1 MPEGGESLA
10 RGIVMVGRV
19 ELIVIQHT
27 SWSLQSESDKSSQS
41 IAIMAKRK
49 AATKPDPVGSDANDS
64 AAEIDVE
71 PPAKRTRGRPASK
84 TAETKETAKP
94 TAQTKDRSVAEPS
107 QEQEPA
113 TKKRGRPKGSGG
125 RSSAEGAGHEVT
137 EKKEEP
143 KKQTR
148 KRNTK
153 AQSKDDAAVSEDDLQ
168 KTPNDDS
175 KSAKSAKVT
184 KPAATRGRKNVSTEK
199 ETKVNDEFEY
209 TPSPRKPKS
218 PAKPKEKAEPPAKQG
233 RSAASEADD
242 AVPESENP
250 APDVIDE
257 SILPDELAASRP
269 VSVSPSKAAFPRHR
283 ASQSFSPI
291 KRRVLGED
299 GKTNQEPELRRKLG
313 DLTRKHEALEN
324 RYRNLREIGI
334 VEANS
339 NAEKLRKQCESMATG
354 MYYAWFMIM
363 KCEC

>member
-1 MPEGGESLA
+1 
-10 RGIVMVGRV
+10 
-19 ELIVIQHT
+19 
-27 SWSLQSESDKSSQS
+27 
-41 IAIMAKRK
+41 MAKRK

-64 AAEIDVE
+64 GADIDVE

-94 TAQTKDRSVAEPS
+94 TAQTKGRSVAEPS
-107 QEQEPA
+107 QEQVPA

-125 RSSAEGAGHEVT
+125 RSSTDGPENEVP

-143 KKQTR
+143 KKGTG

-168 KTPNDDS
+168 KPPNDDS
-175 KSAKSAKVT
+175 KSTKSAKAT
-184 KPAATRGRKNVSTEK
+184 KPAATRGRKKVSTEK
-199 ETKVNDEFEY
+199 QTKVDGEFEY
-209 TPSPRKPKS
+209 TPSPRKPNSPEKPKGKAEQ
-218 PAKPKEKAEPPAKQG
+218 PAKRG

-242 AVPESENP
+242 TVPESENP

-257 SILPDELAASRP
+257 SILPDELAAPRS
-269 VSVSPSKAAFPRHR
+269 VSVSPSKAAFPRQPSHR

-291 KRRVLGED
+291 KRKVLGED

-339 NAEKLRKQCESMATG
+339 NAEKLRKQCDSMATG
-354 MYYAWFMIM
+354 MYPAWFLIM
-363 KCEC
+363 ASES

>member
-1 MPEGGESLA
+1 
-10 RGIVMVGRV
+10 
-19 ELIVIQHT
+19 
-27 SWSLQSESDKSSQS
+27 
-41 IAIMAKRK
+41 MAKRK
-49 AATKPDPVGSDANDS
+49 AATKPDPIGSDANDS

-94 TAQTKDRSVAEPS
+94 TAQTKGRSVAELS

-125 RSSAEGAGHEVT
+125 RSSTEGAEHEVT

-143 KKQTR
+143 KKQTG

-168 KTPNDDS
+168 KPPNDDS
-175 KSAKSAKVT
+175 KSTKSAKAT
-184 KPAATRGRKNVSTEK
+184 KPAATRGRKKVSTEK
-199 ETKVNDEFEY
+199 ETKVDDEFEY

-218 PAKPKEKAEPPAKQG
+218 PAKPKEKPEQPAKQG
-233 RSAASEADD
+233 RSATSEADD

-257 SILPDELAASRP
+257 SILPDELAAPRP
-269 VSVSPSKAAFPRHR
+269 VSASPSKAAFPRHR

-339 NAEKLRKQCESMATG
+339 NAEKLRKQCDSMATG

>member
-1 MPEGGESLA
+1 MEQTEQPS
-10 RGIVMVGRV
+10 
-19 ELIVIQHT
+19 IQHT
-27 SWSLQSESDKSSQS
+27 SGSLQSEPNKSFQS

-64 AAEIDVE
+64 APDVDVE

-94 TAQTKDRSVAEPS
+94 TAQTKGRSVVERS

-125 RSSAEGAGHEVT
+125 RSSTDGPENEVT

-143 KKQTR
+143 KKQTG

-153 AQSKDDAAVSEDDLQ
+153 AQSKDDPAASEDDLQ
-168 KTPNDDS
+168 KPPNDAS
-175 KSAKSAKVT
+175 KSTKSAKAT
-184 KPAATRGRKNVSTEK
+184 KPAASRGRKKEK
-199 ETKVNDEFEY
+199 PTKVDGEFEY
-209 TPSPRKPKS
+209 TPSPGKPKS
-218 PAKPKEKAEPPAKQG
+218 PEKPKEKTQQPAKRG

-242 AVPESENP
+242 TVPESENP

-257 SILPDELAASRP
+257 SILPDELAAPRR
-269 VSVSPSKAAFPRHR
+269 VSVSPSKAAFPKQPSHR

-291 KRRVLGED
+291 KRRILGED
-299 GKTNQEPELRRKLG
+299 GKANQEPELRRKLG
-313 DLTRKHEALEN
+313 DLTRKNEALEN

-339 NAEKLRKQCESMATG
+339 NAEKLRKQCDSMAAG
-354 MYYAWFMIM
+354 MYFACFMIM
-363 KCEC
+363 ECEC

>member
-1 MPEGGESLA
+1 
-10 RGIVMVGRV
+10 
-19 ELIVIQHT
+19 
-27 SWSLQSESDKSSQS
+27 
-41 IAIMAKRK
+41 MAKRK

-64 AAEIDVE
+64 AADIDVE

-94 TAQTKDRSVAEPS
+94 TTQPKGRSVAEPS

-113 TKKRGRPKGSGG
+113 TKKRGRPKGGGGG
-125 RSSAEGAGHEVT
+125 RSSTDGPENEAT

-143 KKQTR
+143 KKA

-168 KTPNDDS
+168 KPPNDDS
-175 KSAKSAKVT
+175 KSTKSAKAT
-184 KPAATRGRKNVSTEK
+184 KPAATRGRKKVSTEK
-199 ETKVNDEFEY
+199 QTKVDGEFEY
-209 TPSPRKPKS
+209 TPSPRKASS
-218 PAKPKEKAEPPAKQG
+218 PEKPKEKAEQPVKRG
-233 RSAASEADD
+233 RGAASEANDT
-242 AVPESENP
+242 VLERENP

-257 SILPDELAASRP
+257 SILPDELAAPRS
-269 VSVSPSKAAFPRHR
+269 VSVSPSKAAFPRQPSHR

-291 KRRVLGED
+291 KRKVLGED

-339 NAEKLRKQCESMATG
+339 NAEKLRKQCDSMATG
-354 MYYAWFMIM
+354 MYSAWFKIM
-363 KCEC
+363 ECEC